1 MEARKR
7 DNHTQ
12 ELKKIARP
20 YSPKLISEI
29 RAGFLTAINTLH
41 ENGHKWSD
49 IERITGTSTTH
60 LKRLR
65 NEFILP
71 PFPAILHTANYLNVS
86 LVELLALGQE
96 DEV

>member
-1 MEARKR
+1 MQMQKR

-12 ELKKIARP
+12 ELKKLARP
-20 YSPKLISEI
+20 YSPKLIEEI
-29 RAGFLTAINTLH
+29 RSAFLKAINTLH

-49 IERITGTSTTH
+49 IEKITGTSTTH

-71 PFPAILHTANYLNVS
+71 PFPALIHTAQYLNTS
-86 LVELLALGQE
+86 LCELLMMGQE
-96 DEV
+96 EE